1 MRGLDGSIVGEKR
14 ARRYYGSSSY
24 HRYDEDEH
32 YAVSEHKYW
41 CDKEEVFKVPDHMNW
56 YVKRVRRT
64 ALYGKGPCIHQSPQ
78 DQVIGRTV
86 STSFGF
92 YRIVSLRNPDFIFH
106 TDLQVCDLEE
116 APNYKWKNP
125 GAVYRLCTLKADLR
139 NISTKKFKRITNSK
153 GQQFYRVD
161 YKLIMEVEDEVCSI

>member
-14 ARRYYGSSSY
+14 ARRYHGSSSY

-32 YAVSEHKYW
+32 YTVSEHKYW

-78 DQVIGRTV
+78 DQVVERTV
-86 STSFGF
+86 STYFGF
-92 YRIVSLRNPDFIFH
+92 YRLVSLRNPDFIFH
-106 TDLQVCDLEE
+106 TDLPISVRT
-116 APNYKWKNP
+116 PNKKPIYSTVENKNLQP
-125 GAVYRLCTLKADLR
+125 TQNLHDRCPKT
-139 NISTKKFKRITNSK
+139 
-153 GQQFYRVD
+153 
-161 YKLIMEVEDEVCSI
+161 